1 MYVPDEQTTTAYR
14 DAIVAMGFSAQHAA
28 LVQVDVTQRAG
39 RPKADM
45 PLYRVT
51 TGTEVMRRGEKIRRA
66 LMLWYVYDH
75 GGVLE
80 EAADR
85 DAIATMLAETVS
97 YLPGPARAALPPL
110 PSWATALKAQVRR
123 AA

>member
-1 MYVPDEQTTTAYR
+1 MYVPDEQTTAAYR
-14 DAIVAMGFSAQHAA
+14 DAIVTMGFSTQHAA
-28 LVQVDVTQRAG
+28 LVQVDVARRAG
-39 RPKADM
+39 GPKADM

-51 TGTEVMRRGEKIRRA
+51 TGTEVMRRGEQVRRA

-80 EAADR
+80 EAQDR
-85 DAIATMLAETVS
+85 DAIAVMLRETVS
-97 YLPGPARAALPPL
+97 YLPGTVRRALPDL
-110 PSWATALKAQVRR
+110 PAWALAVKAQVRR

>member
-1 MYVPDEQTTTAYR
+1 MYVPDEQTTATYR
-14 DAIVAMGFSAQHAA
+14 DAIVAMGFARQHAA
-28 LVQVDVTQRAG
+28 LVQVDVAQRADG
-39 RPKADM
+39 PRTDM

-51 TGTEVMRRGEKIRRA
+51 TGIEVMRRSEKVRRT

-80 EAADR
+80 EAGDR
-85 DAIATMLAETVS
+85 EAIAVMLTETVS
-97 YLPGPARAALPPL
+97 YLPGTARSALPAL
-110 PSWATALKAQVRR
+110 PAWVLGMDPQARR